1 MEVPW
6 IHKKCILCRT
16 TDCPLTNEHII
27 PEVIGGKLVA
37 KFICKHCNSKLGT
50 ECDAAAKADPVI
62 RMAADRLSKVLPDL
76 SRSMLEG
83 QKFLGKTP
91 IGEVPGTIKRNEFR
105 VQGIQDGKGSIF
117 LPTPEGLRTIK
128 RILTKQGRSEEEIKE
143 SVEKI
148 KRAPKNTKTSFAEDL
163 DVIEWEV
170 VGIRSNYE
178 DGKAVSDRWLL
189 KIAFEFLACYLDASI
204 YQTAFDPLRKCI
216 CGTEDP
222 TEHCWVD
229 RFQTKEYRPI
239 HGLVIE
245 ENVSHGRVQIR
256 LFGKLAYRV
265 NFRKLRFGGR
275 RLVYTLNLE
284 TGDEAVDFPESSG
297 S

>member
-6 IHKKCILCRT
+6 IHKECILCRT
-16 TDCPLTNEHII
+16 TDCPLTDEHII

-62 RMAADRLSKVLPDL
+62 RMAADKLSNVLPDL

-91 IGEVPGTIKRNEFR
+91 IGEVPGTIKRNEFK
-105 VQGIQDGKGSIF
+105 VQGTQDGKGSIF
-117 LPTPEGLRTIK
+117 LPTPEGLMAIRGK
-128 RILTKQGRSEEEIKE
+128 LTKQGRSEEEIKE
-143 SVEKI
+143 FVEEI
-148 KRAPKNTKTSFAEDL
+148 KRAPKNTKTSIAKDL
-163 DVIEWEV
+163 DITEWEV
-170 VGIRSNYE
+170 TDIRPNYE
-178 DGKAVSDRWLL
+178 NSKAVSDRWLL
-189 KIAFEFLACYLDASI
+189 KIAFEFLACYLDTSI
-204 YQTAFDPLRKCI
+204 YQMAFDPLRKCI

-265 NFRKLRFGGR
+265 NFRKLQFGGR

>member
-6 IHKKCILCRT
+6 IHKECILCRT
-16 TDCPLTNEHII
+16 TDCPLTDEHII
-27 PEVIGGKLVA
+27 PEVIGGKLFA
-37 KFICKHCNSKLGT
+37 KFICKYCNSKLGT
-50 ECDAAAKADPVI
+50 ECDVSAKTDPDI
-62 RMAADRLSKVLPDL
+62 RRAINILSKDLPDL
-76 SRSMLEG
+76 TRSMLEG
-83 QKFLGKTP
+83 QKFLGKMP
-91 IGEVPGTIKRNEFR
+91 IGEMPGTIKRNEFK
-105 VQGIQDGKGSIF
+105 VQGTQDGKGSIF
-117 LPTPEGLRTIK
+117 LPTPEGLRAITGK
-128 RILTKQGRSEEEIKE
+128 LTKQGRSEEEIKE

-148 KRAPKNTKTSFAEDL
+148 KRAPKNTKTSIAEDL
-163 DVIEWEV
+163 DVTEWEV
-170 VGIRSNYE
+170 IDIRPNYE
-178 DGKAVSDRWLL
+178 NSKAVSDRWLL

-239 HGLVIE
+239 HGLIIE

-256 LFGKLAYRV
+256 LFGKLGYRV
-265 NFRKLRFGGR
+265 NFRRLQFGGR
-275 RLVYTLNLE
+275 RLVYTLKLE